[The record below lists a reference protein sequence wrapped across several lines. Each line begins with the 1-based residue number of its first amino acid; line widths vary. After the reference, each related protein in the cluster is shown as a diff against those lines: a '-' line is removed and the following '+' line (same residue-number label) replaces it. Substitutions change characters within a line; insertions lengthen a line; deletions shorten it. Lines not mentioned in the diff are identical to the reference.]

1 MSTDGRMIDAP
12 DGHRLWMLDWGNPD
26 GVPAVFLHGGPGGGV
41 SPASMGVFDAALH
54 RVIFLDQRGAGQSTP
69 ARGRHANTTQHLIA
83 DLEQIR
89 ASLGLG
95 SWYVVGG
102 SWGATL
108 ALAYA
113 QAHPARVRGLVMR
126 SVFLG
131 TRAELDWA
139 FGAGLAAFFPDLH
152 AALHALLPKGAP
164 LSALWA
170 RVLNP
175 DPAVH
180 RPAAIAFYRA
190 ERAMSELRPSAP
202 GPDPAPDAPLPAS
215 PFMEA
220 QYFAHD
226 CFLEPD
232 QLIRDAGRLADIPG
246 TILQPLQDLL
256 CPPATSARLAAVWP
270 RARRLVIP
278 GAGHSASHPEV
289 FAALKQAVAQ
299 MLRQTPPNPDP
310 SSKP

>member
-1 MSTDGRMIDAP
+1 MAFDGGLIEAT
-12 DGHRLWMLDWGNPD
+12 DGHRLWMLDWGNPE

-41 SPASMGVFDAALH
+41 SPASMGLFDAALH

-69 ARGRHANTTQHLIA
+69 SRGREANTTAHLVA

-89 ASLGLG
+89 ASLGLE

-113 QAHPARVRGLVMR
+113 EAHPDRVRGLVMR

-139 FGAGLAAFFPDLH
+139 FDAGLATFFPELH
-152 AALHALLPKGAP
+152 AGLHAVVRGAADP
-164 LSALWA
+164 LTALWA
-170 RVLNP
+170 AILDP
-175 DPAVH
+175 DPGVH
-180 RPAAIAFYRA
+180 HPAAIAFYRA
-190 ERAMSELRPSAP
+190 ERAMSELRPGVA
-202 GPDPAPDAPLPAS
+202 GPDPASGARLPAS

-220 QYFAHD
+220 HYFAHD

-232 QLIRDAGRLADIPG
+232 QLIRDVGRLAEIPG

-256 CPPATSARLAAVWP
+256 CPPATSARLAAAWP
-270 RARRLVIP
+270 KAKRLVIP
-278 GAGHSASHPEV
+278 GAGHSVGHPEV
-289 FAALKQAVAQ
+289 FAALKQAVAE
-299 MLRQTPPNPDP
+299 MLR
-310 SSKP
+310 

>member
-1 MSTDGRMIDAP
+1 MAFDGALIEAT
-12 DGHRLWMLDWGNPD
+12 DGHRLWVLDWGNPE

-41 SPASMGVFDAALH
+41 SPASMGLFDKDLH

-69 ARGRHANTTQHLIA
+69 ARGRDANTTRHLIA

-89 ASLGLG
+89 TSLGLE

-113 QAHPARVRGLVMR
+113 QAHPERVRGLVMR

-131 TRAELDWA
+131 TRGELDWA
-139 FGAGLAAFFPDLH
+139 FGTGLAAFFPELH
-152 AALHALLPKGAP
+152 AALHALLPAESP
-164 LSALWA
+164 LQSLWA
-170 RVLNP
+170 QVLDP

-190 ERAMSELRPSAP
+190 ERAMSELRPSDP

-220 QYFAHD
+220 HYFAHD
-226 CFLEPD
+226 CFLQPD
-232 QLIRDAGRLADIPG
+232 QLIRDAGRLANIPG

-256 CPPATSARLAAVWP
+256 CPPATSARLTAAWP
-270 RARRLVIP
+270 KAKRLVIP
-278 GAGHSASHPEV
+278 GAGHSVGHPEV
-289 FAALKQAVAQ
+289 YAALKQAVAD
-299 MLRQTPPNPDP
+299 MLR
-310 SSKP
+310 